1 MTGLETGE
9 KLQKALKTEGEQ
21 VTLAKK
27 AAIFRILFPSPL
39 PSGQGNSSGRE
50 KMA

>member
-1 MTGLETGE
+1 MIGLESGE

-27 AAIFRILFPSPL
+27 SRYLPDSVSISL
-39 PSGQGNSSGRE
+39 PSGPGNSSGRE